1 MAMMDFHKSS
11 QASLVPSLA
20 AKDCRQPVDPS
31 KTGQWNKNCCI
42 IDMEAPLTP
51 PEAQAQA
58 VGIEQ
63 LFSAC
68 EALQNLGKAD
78 EAIQLQRDWL
88 AGSDHPQRHLVW
100 FNHGSALQATGHT
113 PEAMHAY
120 NSCLQLQPGF
130 PQALINLGLVCEKL
144 GLREVALT
152 HWAAVV
158 GQRHMHHK
166 PDQAMLIMAINH
178 MGRVQEDMRQ
188 YAAAEQTLAQS
199 LSIDPHQVGVLQHWI
214 YIRQKACA
222 WPVYQALP
230 GISAHQQLMATS
242 PLAMLAMVNDPVQ
255 QLLTAHAFVGR
266 TYSFKHEKPMPARP
280 DMRPKIRLGYVSGD
294 LCTHAVGL
302 LMPDVLEAHD
312 KHSFEVFAYD
322 FSPEDGSVVRERIK
336 QAADHWRRIDHL
348 SDAQVAEVI
357 KADGI
362 DILIDMH
369 GLSAGARPGIF
380 ALRPAPHQGTYLG
393 FIGTTAMPWLDFV
406 VTDAVACPHT
416 LQPYFTEHLL
426 HMEGCF
432 IPMAVDAASVGKDWT
447 RSELGLPE
455 QAFVLAAFCNTY
467 KINAELLNSWAQI
480 LKATAHTVLW
490 LIDDNDNSTHNL
502 QSELGKLGV
511 PINRVVFSKR
521 LGHGDYQKALRRAD
535 LFLDSFPYNCGS
547 TAKDILTAGVPLLT
561 LQGHTFV
568 SRMASSMLAHIGL
581 HQLIAHT
588 SDQYVQR
595 AIGLAGRPSTHQALC
610 AQLAQAIAS
619 DAHFKPHTFTP
630 RFEKALK
637 LWLAGRQTTPLHPFS
652 KPVSV
657 LAPEMFTIAY
667 SESTWAGVQAPMKA
681 LDNRSNPRPDWQEY
695 WPMRQFLL
703 SQTLDEQRLYGFFS
717 PRFTEKTSLS
727 AQALQDW
734 AMDQGRDADVMIIC
748 PQADMGAFFKNVFVQ
763 NELFDPGFLVTAQ
776 AFVDHIGW
784 PMDLAGLV
792 MDARHIVFS
801 NYVLAKPA
809 FWRRWLA
816 ITEALFQVCE
826 SSDEHTAD
834 LRAQLLTDTNYR
846 QVQRKV
852 FLLERLASLLLKVEP
867 HWRVVAYNTFDCAWS
882 GSRLHAYPE
891 DAVVC
896 DALKLAHAQQGFGQY
911 MDAFDQHIH
920 RLSLKLSE

>member
-1 MAMMDFHKSS
+1 MP
-11 QASLVPSLA
+11 QA
-20 AKDCRQPVDPS
+20 
-31 KTGQWNKNCCI
+31 
-42 IDMEAPLTP
+42 P
-51 PEAQAQA
+51 PTQTM
-58 VGIEQ
+58 GIEQ

-68 EALQNLGKAD
+68 EVLQNQGKAD
-78 EAIQLQRDWL
+78 DAMQLQRDWL
-88 AGSDHPQRHLVW
+88 AGSEHPQRHLVW
-100 FNHGSALQATGHT
+100 FNHGSALQAAGQT
-113 PEAMHAY
+113 PAAMAAY
-120 NSCLQLQPGF
+120 QHCLQLQPGF
-130 PQALINLGLVCEKL
+130 AQALINLGLVCEKL

-158 GQRHMHHK
+158 GQRHMHNK
-166 PDQAMLIMAINH
+166 PDQAMIIMALNH
-178 MGRVQEDMRQ
+178 MGRVQEDLRQ
-188 YAAAEQTLAQS
+188 YATAEQTLAQS
-199 LSIDPHQVGVLQHWI
+199 LSLDLHQVGVLQHWI

-222 WPVYQALP
+222 WPVHQALP
-230 GISAHQQLMATS
+230 GISSHQELMATS

-266 TYSFKHEKPMPARP
+266 TYTFKHEKPLPVRALVH
-280 DMRPKIRLGYVSGD
+280 PKIRLGYVSGD
-294 LCTHAVGL
+294 LCVHAVGL

-322 FSPEDGSVVRERIK
+322 FSPEDGSLVRQRLR
-336 QAADHWRRIDHL
+336 QAVDHWRRIDQL
-348 SDAQVAEVI
+348 SDAQVADVI
-357 KADGI
+357 KADEI

-406 VTDAVACPHT
+406 LTDAVACPHT

-432 IPMAVDAASVGKDWT
+432 IPMAVDAQSVGKDWT

-455 QAFVLAAFCNTY
+455 QAFVMAAFCNTY
-467 KINAELLNSWAQI
+467 KINAALLSSWAQI
-480 LKATAHTVLW
+480 LKATDHTVLW
-490 LIDDNDNSTHNL
+490 LIDDNDTSTHNL
-502 QSELGKLGV
+502 KTELGKLGV
-511 PINRVVFSKR
+511 PMERVVFSKR
-521 LGHGDYQKALRRAD
+521 LGHGDYQKALRMAD

-561 LQGHTFV
+561 LQGQTFV

-588 SDQYVQR
+588 SEQYVQR
-595 AIGLAGRPSTHQALC
+595 AIGLAKRPSAHQALC
-610 AQLAQAIAS
+610 AQLAQAIATHPHFQ
-619 DAHFKPHTFTP
+619 AHSFTP
-630 RFEKALK
+630 RLESALK
-637 LWLAGRQTTPLHPFS
+637 RWLAEKRAADVSPPVPAIPVTP
-652 KPVSV
+652 
-657 LAPEMFTIAY
+657 AIFTIAY
-667 SESTWAGVQAPMKA
+667 SEPTWAGVQAPMKA

-703 SQTLDEQRLYGFFS
+703 NQTLDEQRLYGFFS

-727 AQALQDW
+727 PQALLDW
-734 AMDQGRDADVMIIC
+734 AMDKGQGADVMIVC

-763 NELFDPGFLVTAQ
+763 NELFDPGFLASSQ

-784 PMDLAGLV
+784 PVDLANMV

-801 NYVLAKPA
+801 NYVLAKPV

-816 ITEALFQVCE
+816 ITEALFEVCE

-834 LRAQLLTDTNYR
+834 LRAQLLTETTYR

-852 FLLERLASLLLKVEP
+852 FLLERMASLLLKLEP
-867 HWRVVAYNTFDCAWS
+867 HWQVVAYNTFDCAWS

-896 DALKLAHAQQGFGQY
+896 DALKLAHDQQGFGQY
-911 MDAFDQHIH
+911 MNAFDQHIH
-920 RLSLKLSE
+920 RLSIKLSH